1 MSKTQLKKTSEIQK
15 LSWKTIEKERLS
27 ENLSRQAVFGEKGTV
42 AQFFAKKGA
51 TATRHSHVNEEYA
64 LITSGSLKFI
74 FDGREVVANAGDV
87 LVIPANV
94 PHTMVAL
101 EDVLLLEFFAPAR
114 EDWLR
119 GEDQYL
125 RG

>member
-1 MSKTQLKKTSEIQK
+1 MSKPQTKKTSEIQK
-15 LSWKTIEKERLS
+15 LSWKTIEKEELS
-27 ENLSRQAVFGEKGTV
+27 EHLSRQAVFGENGTV
-42 AQFFAKKGA
+42 AQFFARKGA

-64 LITSGSLKFI
+64 LITSGALKFT
-74 FDGREVVANAGDV
+74 FDDREVVAYAGDV

-101 EDVLLLEFFAPAR
+101 EDALLVEFFAPAR

>member
-1 MSKTQLKKTSEIQK
+1 MSKTQMKKTGEIKK
-15 LSWKTIEKERLS
+15 LSWKTIEKEELS
-27 ENLSRQAVFGEKGTV
+27 PYLSRQAVFGEKGTLV
-42 AQFFAKKGA
+42 QFSAKKGA

-64 LITSGSLKFI
+64 LITSGALKFT
-74 FDGREVVANAGDV
+74 FDDREVVANAGDF

-101 EDVLLLEFFAPAR
+101 EDAVLVEFFAPAR

>member
-1 MSKTQLKKTSEIQK
+1 MKKNSEIQK
-15 LSWKTIEKERLS
+15 LSWETIEKEQLS
-27 ENLSRQAVFGEKGTV
+27 EYLSRQAVFGEKGTV
-42 AQFFAKKGA
+42 VQFSARKGA
-51 TATRHSHVNEEYA
+51 TATRHSHDNEEYA
-64 LITSGSLKFI
+64 LITSGKLKFT
-74 FDGREVVANAGDV
+74 FDDREVVAKAGDV

-101 EDVLLLEFFAPAR
+101 EDVLLVEFFAPAR
-114 EDWLR
+114 EDWIR